1 MKKKLIALLCVTAVV
16 MGMTACGSD
25 SKENKKEAKG
35 EEKKTIR
42 LAAGDPC
49 LLYTSCRPYFR
60 TSGVWYLES
69 VSVGRR
75 KVSGISCGKHTNEV
89 QRRL

>member
-25 SKENKKEAKG
+25 SKENKEEAKG

-42 LAAGDPC
+42 LAAGDPSFC
-49 LLYTSCRPYFR
+49 SVCWRLLHK
-60 TSGVWYLES
+60 
-69 VSVGRR
+69 
-75 KVSGISCGKHTNEV
+75 KVLQKKEKIHEK
-89 QRRL
+89 